1 MYKSTGSFT
10 ITFFVSAAF
19 VLVGVSLIYVVQRLR
34 PDLVRKPPLTM
45 EEVIFSLTPSIHSL
59 SVVDTLSGLC
69 VTEPSLPA
77 SHIDP
82 MEFASYQRFDS
93 PPREDSRANF
103 VDNTPGKMA
112 TQAEME
118 AVYRQA
124 IERMSREMKSNSC
137 SRKSSDISNVTRS
150 SAPVQLS
157 DGSARGSVMSTAV
170 VTSDTSNPSGLQID
184 QGEKCDLSKSSETKT
199 AIEEEGGEHCDIQ
212 EDRNQEPLVHLDG
225 SSTAPEGQPASTNLV
240 PSPKNSREENDN
252 TKDNDLDLQTQ
263 QGTNFATQVF
273 PQQSNEQETA
283 LEGPAKEIDA
293 SEHVPSAP
301 DQGALQDTDDT
312 RPLLNC
318 NHPSEEEISVGETKE
333 ANEFLEL
340 VRIPPP
346 PSIPRTGRLVAI
358 GLEEKNVQD
367 RETTGLTEPEG
378 SLLSNASLSEI
389 SFDTGGNDQLSSRGV
404 SPPKRRRPQLPF
416 VDQLNLLSE
425 RLEAVAARQ
434 IQEEELGDGMVVD
447 QRPVFSPAMQSLH
460 LTPLYSANQSVPLT
474 PARTWSS
481 FVNTPVPTPRHTQH
495 STVHTSTVPTPIP
508 TPQTLSH
515 SVSGVFNVCADTP
528 TSNIIQTQ
536 NSNNVFDLQCSPTP
550 SQASGSGRR
559 SGGSSLPET
568 GQGSMDAFGS
578 KRSSCTS
585 SSIAN
590 DSISVGDINS
600 MGEPVDVIGTAT
612 RERDGAHQNSPVN
625 PILDKEMDLPMA
637 NRVQQAHLQSQDR
650 RNPFLDPCLS
660 NHQAELKAAHVQ
672 KWANQQN
679 ESVNQQISRA
689 HVAEDS
695 HFNNEIQACL
705 PQHLAFISI
714 EMENNSNREQFHQEP
729 VALNPFDQGD
739 ECGIP
744 QRQNQEDTIEVED
757 CDANSKLDQNIV
769 PIKGSSSLLGFP
781 IIQTSLDSNSDYQ
794 QEKSSEV
801 PQIPCLYKNEVCITI
816 PGANDSTNRITS
828 DPIDVPSTQQRQ
840 LPKNAAETEQ
850 NPFLDTETT
859 ARLQRNPFKEKDL
872 CSKVCDP
879 IQACLPQH
887 LAFISIEMEN
897 NSNREQ
903 FHQEPVAL
911 NPFDQGD
918 ECGIPQRQNQED
930 TIEVEDCDANSKL
943 DQNIV
948 PIKGSSSLLGFPII
962 QTSLDSNSDYQQ
974 EKSSEVPQIPC
985 LYKNEV
991 CITIPG
997 ANDSTNRITSDPIDV
1012 PSTQQRQLPKN
1023 AAETEQ
1029 NPFLD
1034 TETTAR
1040 LQRNPF
1046 KEKDLC
1052 SKVCDPIETLN
1063 RIETDSITVSNH
1075 EIHQG
1080 FNSKS
1085 HLGQDSF
1092 FKDDQH
1098 VLFQENGLQEIRGV
1112 HDDGQSCTATDA
1124 VDLTNLNSFLGP
1136 REEEFKNIYSE
1147 DSPLHTITLTN
1158 AQDVTDI
1165 PQNIPHHSN
1174 FGAETD
1180 TNIETAVLA
1189 ECVLNK
1195 DTQLTFKDCTLPADN
1210 SLEKSDGVSISPRG
1224 ADGSHPQH
1232 DDADLVGNEM
1242 GPQDDLQETILSTQ
1256 PEPIQTELTA
1266 LESIQVASG
1275 REYDQDPDS
1284 KNDWTTFSH
1293 GEEVLIFEMDTDNE
1307 LTDSANS
1314 SRDSPHDKRERT
1326 FDVDQS
1332 SLFPPLQIFSDDK
1345 VLIDDHGPTT
1355 PQKLPPPPRQVQ
1367 RKRIDTPI
1375 SITQKSPSQS
1385 ASVDDSHVNIKG
1397 LTIEGTNKENQE
1409 ELTPKERVAHE
1420 DDTCSVPIDDSSE
1433 AENTLSDIQSDSLT
1447 DSKLEQ
1453 TTIPC
1458 SSRLSDN
1465 SISEILCEEFEADD
1479 VKDEIDNPNLEG
1491 STIKSSIH
1499 DDIAPLLM
1507 QSTESTQY
1515 LNLRDLPVD
1524 SGVLRGRTS
1533 TASSADNSS
1542 ISSTSTDSSL
1552 SENETPYCKLQ
1563 ECSSDSSQQG

>member
-45 EEVIFSLTPSIHSL
+45 EEVISSLTPSIHSL

-170 VTSDTSNPSGLQID
+170 VTSDTCNPSGLQID
-184 QGEKCDLSKSSETKT
+184 RGEKCDLSKSSETKT

-252 TKDNDLDLQTQ
+252 TKDNDLVLQTQ

-283 LEGPAKEIDA
+283 LEDAAKEIDA

-346 PSIPRTGRLVAI
+346 PSIPRTGRLVALD
-358 GLEEKNVQD
+358 LEEKNVQH

-404 SPPKRRRPQLPF
+404 SPSKRRRPQLPF

-434 IQEEELGDGMVVD
+434 IQEEELGDGMIVD

-481 FVNTPVPTPRHTQH
+481 FVNTPVPTPRHTPH
-495 STVHTSTVPTPIP
+495 SAVHTSTVPTPIP

-612 RERDGAHQNSPVN
+612 RERDGAHLNSPVN

-637 NRVQQAHLQSQDR
+637 NRVQQAHIQSQDR

-679 ESVNQQISRA
+679 ESENQQISRA
-689 HVAEDS
+689 HAAEDS

-705 PQHLAFISI
+705 PQHLPFISV

-769 PIKGSSSLLGFP
+769 PIEGSSSLLGFP

-859 ARLQRNPFKEKDL
+859 AR
-872 CSKVCDP
+872 S
-879 IQACLPQH
+879 
-887 LAFISIEMEN
+887 
-897 NSNREQ
+897 
-903 FHQEPVAL
+903 
-911 NPFDQGD
+911 
-918 ECGIPQRQNQED
+918 
-930 TIEVEDCDANSKL
+930 
-943 DQNIV
+943 
-948 PIKGSSSLLGFPII
+948 
-962 QTSLDSNSDYQQ
+962 
-974 EKSSEVPQIPC
+974 
-985 LYKNEV
+985 
-991 CITIPG
+991 
-997 ANDSTNRITSDPIDV
+997 
-1012 PSTQQRQLPKN
+1012 QL
-1023 AAETEQ
+1023 
-1029 NPFLD
+1029 
-1034 TETTAR
+1034 
-1040 LQRNPF
+1040 NPF

-1075 EIHQG
+1075 EIHKG
-1080 FNSKS
+1080 FNFNS
-1085 HLGQDSF
+1085 HLGQDSS

-1124 VDLTNLNSFLGP
+1124 VDLTNLNSFVGP

-1147 DSPLHTITLTN
+1147 DSPLQTITLTN

-1180 TNIETAVLA
+1180 SNIETAVLA

-1195 DTQLTFKDCTLPADN
+1195 GTQLTFKDCTLPADN

-1242 GPQDDLQETILSTQ
+1242 GPQDDLQETILPTQ

-1275 REYDQDPDS
+1275 RECDQDADS

-1314 SRDSPHDKRERT
+1314 SRDSTHDKRERT

-1375 SITQKSPSQS
+1375 SITQKSLSQS
-1385 ASVDDSHVNIKG
+1385 ASGDDSHVNTKG

-1409 ELTPKERVAHE
+1409 EFTPKECVAHE
-1420 DDTCSVPIDDSSE
+1420 DDTCPVPIDDSSE

-1479 VKDEIDNPNLEG
+1479 VKEEIDNPNLEG
-1491 STIKSSIH
+1491 GTIKSSIH

>member
-77 SHIDP
+77 SHVDP

-103 VDNTPGKMA
+103 VDNPPGKMA
-112 TQAEME
+112 TQAEIE

-137 SRKSSDISNVTRS
+137 SRKSSNISNVTRS
-150 SAPVQLS
+150 SAPVQLG

-170 VTSDTSNPSGLQID
+170 VTSDTSNPSGLHID
-184 QGEKCDLSKSSETKT
+184 QGEKCDLSQSSETKT
-199 AIEEEGGEHCDIQ
+199 AIEEEGGEYCDIP
-212 EDRNQEPLVHLDG
+212 DRNQEPLVHLDG
-225 SSTAPEGQPASTNLV
+225 PSTTTEGQPASTNLV
-240 PSPKNSREENDN
+240 LSPKKSREENDN
-252 TKDNDLDLQTQ
+252 TKDNDLVLQTQ
-263 QGTNFATQVF
+263 QATNFVSQVF
-273 PQQSNEQETA
+273 PQQSNVQETA
-283 LEGPAKEIDA
+283 LEGASKEIDA
-293 SEHVPSAP
+293 SQHVPSAL
-301 DQGALQDTDDT
+301 DQGALQDIDDT

-333 ANEFLEL
+333 ASEFLEL

-389 SFDTGGNDQLSSRGV
+389 SFDTGGNDQLSPRGV
-404 SPPKRRRPQLPF
+404 SPPKRRRPLLAF

-434 IQEEELGDGMVVD
+434 IQEEELGDEMVVD

-495 STVHTSTVPTPIP
+495 SAVHTSTVPTPIP

-515 SVSGVFNVCADTP
+515 CVSGVFNVCADTP

-536 NSNNVFDLQCSPTP
+536 NSNNVFDVQYSPTP

-568 GQGSMDAFGS
+568 GQGSVDAFGS

-590 DSISVGDINS
+590 DSISVGDLNS

-612 RERDGAHQNSPVN
+612 RERDGAHLNSPLN

-650 RNPFLDPCLS
+650 RNPFLNPCLS
-660 NHQAELKAAHVQ
+660 NHQAEIKAPHVQ

-679 ESVNQQISRA
+679 RSVNQQISRVHA
-689 HVAEDS
+689 AEDS
-695 HFNNEIQACL
+695 HFNNETPACL
-705 PQHLAFISI
+705 PQHSPFIST
-714 EMENNSNREQFHQEP
+714 EMENNSNREHFHQEP

-744 QRQNQEDTIEVED
+744 QRQNREDKIEVED
-757 CDANSKLDQNIV
+757 SDSKLDQNIV
-769 PIKGSSSLLGFP
+769 LIEGSSGLLGFP
-781 IIQTSLDSNSDYQ
+781 IIQTALDSNSDYQ
-794 QEKSSEV
+794 QDKSSEV
-801 PQIPCLYKNEVCITI
+801 PQIPCLYKNEVCT
-816 PGANDSTNRITS
+816 GTNDSTNRIKS

-840 LPKNAAETEQ
+840 LPKNAVETEQ

-859 ARLQRNPFKEKDL
+859 ARSQRNPFKEKEL
-872 CSKVCDP
+872 CSKVCD
-879 IQACLPQH
+879 
-887 LAFISIEMEN
+887 S
-897 NSNREQ
+897 
-903 FHQEPVAL
+903 
-911 NPFDQGD
+911 
-918 ECGIPQRQNQED
+918 
-930 TIEVEDCDANSKL
+930 
-943 DQNIV
+943 
-948 PIKGSSSLLGFPII
+948 
-962 QTSLDSNSDYQQ
+962 
-974 EKSSEVPQIPC
+974 
-985 LYKNEV
+985 
-991 CITIPG
+991 
-997 ANDSTNRITSDPIDV
+997 
-1012 PSTQQRQLPKN
+1012 
-1023 AAETEQ
+1023 
-1029 NPFLD
+1029 
-1034 TETTAR
+1034 
-1040 LQRNPF
+1040 
-1046 KEKDLC
+1046 
-1052 SKVCDPIETLN
+1052 IETLD
-1063 RIETDSITVSNH
+1063 RMETDSITASSH
-1075 EIHQG
+1075 EIQRD
-1080 FNSKS
+1080 FNPNS
-1085 HLGQDSF
+1085 HSGQSSS

-1098 VLFQENGLQEIRGV
+1098 VLFQENGLHEIRGV
-1112 HDDGQSCTATDA
+1112 HDDSQSCTETDA

-1136 REEEFKNIYSE
+1136 REEEFKKIHGE
-1147 DSPLHTITLTN
+1147 DSPLHAITLTN
-1158 AQDVTDI
+1158 AQDATDI

-1174 FGAETD
+1174 VGVETD
-1180 TNIETAVLA
+1180 SYIETAVLA

-1195 DTQLTFKDCTLPADN
+1195 DTQLTFKDCTLPVDN
-1210 SLEKSDGVSISPRG
+1210 SLEKSDRVSLSPQG

-1232 DDADLVGNEM
+1232 GDADLVGNEM
-1242 GPQDDLQETILSTQ
+1242 GPQDDLQETILPTQ
-1256 PEPIQTELTA
+1256 PETIQTDLTA

-1275 REYDQDPDS
+1275 RECDQDADS
-1284 KNDWTTFSH
+1284 KNVWTTFSH
-1293 GEEVLIFEMDTDNE
+1293 GEEVLIFEMDTDSE

-1314 SRDSPHDKRERT
+1314 SRDSTHDKRERT
-1326 FDVDQS
+1326 LDVDQS
-1332 SLFPPLQIFSDDK
+1332 SLFPPIQIFSDDK
-1345 VLIDDHGPTT
+1345 VLIDGHGPTT

-1375 SITQKSPSQS
+1375 STTQKLLSHS
-1385 ASVDDSHVNIKG
+1385 ASGDDSQVNTKG
-1397 LTIEGTNKENQE
+1397 ITIEGTIKENQE
-1409 ELTPKERVAHE
+1409 ELTLKERVAHE
-1420 DDTCSVPIDDSSE
+1420 HDTCPVPIDDSSA
-1433 AENTLSDIQSDSLT
+1433 AENTLSDIQSDLLS

-1453 TTIPC
+1453 TNIPC

-1479 VKDEIDNPNLEG
+1479 EKEEIDNPNLEDG
-1491 STIKSSIH
+1491 IIKSSIH

-1507 QSTESTQY
+1507 QSDDSTQY

-1552 SENETPYCKLQ
+1552 SENETPYCKLP